1 MPRIA
6 NDEYPTP
13 NWMIQCLSDHAKIKG
28 TIFEP
33 CAGVGKTP
41 IADAFAGA
49 GYSVITND
57 LFSQTTDYQKDAT
70 IYNNWWVLTREDMKV
85 ADWVISNPPYGC
97 QQKII
102 ENAVKFARVGVA
114 MLLRVTADEMVVS
127 EKERDRA
134 HWWADNPESL
144 VIKMPRFSFAKS
156 SKSGNW
162 TTDSAYCQWFVWR
175 NDGYQYANPIVRLP
189 VDRIPGFHRKPIE
202 ELKNG

>member
-1 MPRIA
+1 MPRVQ

-13 NWMIQCLSDHAKIKG
+13 RWMSQCLINYAKIEG

-33 CAGVGKTP
+33 CAGVAQTP
-41 IADAFAGA
+41 IADAFKEAG
-49 GYSVITND
+49 SQHVLTND
-57 LFSQTTDYQKDAT
+57 LFSQTTDYQRDAT
-70 IYNNWWVLTREDMKV
+70 IHDNWWALTRADMVV
-85 ADWVISNPPYGC
+85 ADWVISNPPYNC
-97 QQKII
+97 QQPII
-102 ENAVKFARVGVA
+102 QHAHRFARVGVA

-127 EKERDRA
+127 PKEQARA
-134 HWWADNPESL
+134 NWWADNPESL

-175 NDGYQYANPIVRLP
+175 KDGYRYVDPIVRLP

-202 ELKNG
+202 N